1 MAIREDKI
9 TVRIKDFV
17 DGREGT
23 FLKWKDATHKMPS
36 GSNENGYRMY
46 YYPDKEG
53 TNSIIVKLSAMFAK
67 TLFSISEEKAK
78 AFTDVKLT
86 KKVYPKS
93 GIKGFNGGTTFENPD
108 NVENAPDKFVVLL
121 EDREGNS
128 HFMDEHGPSS
138 ENYLQK
144 YRKMKEEKENLE
156 QQLEGKDVEMSELED
171 KVGDDDDNKNKSRDQ
186 WGLPNDMIADDEV
199 QGGGMR

>member
-1 MAIREDKI
+1 MGIRDDKI

-36 GSNENGYRMY
+36 GSNEKGYRMY

-53 TNSIIVKLSAMFAK
+53 TNSIIVKISAMVAK
-67 TLFSISEEKAK
+67 TIFNVSEDKAK

-86 KKVYPKS
+86 RKVYPKS

-108 NVENAPDKFVVLL
+108 NVDDAPDKFVVLL

-128 HFMDEHGPSS
+128 HFMDEHGPTS
-138 ENYLQK
+138 ENYLKK
-144 YRKMKEEKENLE
+144 YRDMKEKKENLE
-156 QQLEGKDVEMSELED
+156 QQLEGQDVEMKELED
-171 KVGDDDDNKNKSRDQ
+171 KVGDDEDKDKRRQDPY
-186 WGLPNDMIADDEV
+186 GLPSDMMSDDV
-199 QGGGMR
+199 MGGEQR

>member
-1 MAIREDKI
+1 MAIRDDKI

-23 FLKWKDATHKMPS
+23 FLKWKDATHKMNS
-36 GSNENGYRMY
+36 GANENGYQMY

-53 TNSIIVKLSAMFAK
+53 TNSIIVKISAMIAK
-67 TLFSISEEKAK
+67 TIFSISEEKAK

-86 KKVYPKS
+86 RKVYPKS

-108 NVENAPDKFVVLL
+108 NVEDTPDKFVVLL
-121 EDREGNS
+121 EDRDGNS

-138 ENYLQK
+138 ENYLKK
-144 YRKMKEEKENLE
+144 YREMKEEKENLE
-156 QQLEGKDVEMSELED
+156 QQLEGQDVEMKELED
-171 KVGDDDDNKNKSRDQ
+171 KVGEDDDKKNQNRDQ
-186 WGLPNDMIADDEV
+186 FGLPTGMIADDEME
-199 QGGGMR
+199 GDPR

>member
-36 GSNENGYRMY
+36 GSNEKGYRMY

-53 TNSIIVKLSAMFAK
+53 TNSIIVKLSAMIAK
-67 TLFSISEEKAK
+67 TIFSVSEDKAK
-78 AFTDVKLT
+78 AFTDIQLT
-86 KKVYPKS
+86 RKVYPKS

-108 NVENAPDKFVVLL
+108 NVDDTPDKFVVLL
-121 EDREGNS
+121 EDRDGKS
-128 HFMDEHGPSS
+128 HFMDEHGPTS
-138 ENYLQK
+138 ENYLKK
-144 YRKMKEEKENLE
+144 YREMKEKKENLE
-156 QQLEGKDVEMSELED
+156 QQLEGQDVEMKELED
-171 KVGDDDDNKNKSRDQ
+171 KVGDDEDNDNRRQDPY
-186 WGLPNDMIADDEV
+186 GLPSDMMSDDV
-199 QGGGMR
+199 MRGEP

>member
-1 MAIREDKI
+1 MGIRDDKI

-36 GSNENGYRMY
+36 NSNEKGYRMY

-53 TNSIIVKLSAMFAK
+53 TNSLIVKLSAMIAK
-67 TLFSISEEKAK
+67 TIFSVSEEKAK

-108 NVENAPDKFVVLL
+108 NVEDTPDKFVVLL
-121 EDREGNS
+121 EDRDENS
-128 HFMDEHGPSS
+128 HFMDEHGPTS
-138 ENYLQK
+138 ENYLKK
-144 YRKMKEEKENLE
+144 YREMKNEKENLE
-156 QQLEGKDVEMSELED
+156 QQLEGQDVEMSELED
-171 KVGDDDDNKNKSRDQ
+171 KIGDDDDKQNQNQDPY
-186 WGLPNDMIADDEV
+186 GLPRDMIADDENI
-199 QGGGMR
+199 GGGVQ

>member
-1 MAIREDKI
+1 MGIRDDKI

-36 GSNENGYRMY
+36 GSNEKGYRMY

-53 TNSIIVKLSAMFAK
+53 TNSIIVKLSAMIAK
-67 TLFSISEEKAK
+67 TLFSISEDKAK

-86 KKVYPKS
+86 RKVYPKS

-108 NVENAPDKFVVLL
+108 NVNDAPDKFVVLL
-121 EDREGNS
+121 EDREENS
-128 HFMDEHGPSS
+128 HFMDEHGPTS
-138 ENYLQK
+138 ENYLKK
-144 YRKMKEEKENLE
+144 YRDMKEKKENLE
-156 QQLEGKDVEMSELED
+156 QQLEGQDVEIKELED
-171 KVGDDDDNKNKSRDQ
+171 KVGEDDDQDKRGRDQ
-186 WGLPNDMIADDEV
+186 WGLPNDVMSDD
-199 QGGGMR
+199 GMRGEPR